1 MRSVGLL
8 SPERGSYLSRDDGQK
23 YWIIIPIIT
32 PAINISRYRL
42 TKLWSAVIT
51 NFRWSR
57 QRQAPETKSRMITP
71 CQSKSPP
78 ISPPTKI
85 SRPAIMAITRCI
97 FYFSFLPKSY
107 FTLAF
112 VSILFQT
119 TRVPLVVSCCFA
131 KNWKTPK
138 VLHLRFTL
146 DVSLFLPLFLLP
158 SPA

>member
-119 TRVPLVVSCCFA
+119 TRVPLVLYA
-131 KNWKTPK
+131 
-138 VLHLRFTL
+138 L
-146 DVSLFLPLFLLP
+146 
-158 SPA
+158 

>member
-57 QRQAPETKSRMITP
+57 QRQAPETKSRMIPP

-85 SRPAIMAITRCI
+85 SRPAITAIARCI
-97 FYFSFLPKSY
+97 FYFFLSPK
-107 FTLAF
+107 
-112 VSILFQT
+112 ILFHACF
-119 TRVPLVVSCCFA
+119 RVNFPTFHPLYIFLNLVEPSLQLIQFQA
-131 KNWKTPK
+131 
-138 VLHLRFTL
+138 RL
-146 DVSLFLPLFLLP
+146 D
-158 SPA
+158 